1 MKHAFLLLN
10 FILMLNSASGQ
21 EMWGFSNSNYAG
33 NMGIFLNPSSMV
45 GAPYRY
51 DLNLIAADAF
61 VQNTYVFVPANKGI
75 LFSALGADIGP
86 ERIIEDN
93 YNDKSHKAF
102 GHLLVIGPSYIRN
115 KEQTAWG
122 IHSAYRNA
130 ISIKN
135 VPQHLAKFLYEKYEY
150 PQGFGIRNSSSS
162 IKSAWLGWIELG
174 GSYGKV
180 FMESEKRHLKAA
192 ATVNL
197 LAGTN
202 GAYLDIKQLDY
213 TVRDTSDMI
222 IHNMNASFAHSSGS
236 TLDLP
241 GAILGLRGFGLGT
254 TLGLTYTHKRQS
266 SGFECSG
273 AADNIKKYHY
283 RIGFSLMDLGII
295 HFFRQSSVLALNT
308 ETDRTWTGADSLD
321 VESLT
326 GLDTTLSNTINGNLR
341 SESKNFSMFTPAA
354 FSLQFDYSISPR
366 WYANASWVNRIYFSK
381 KQVARSNQVN
391 LSIRYEKRR
400 WEVNGN
406 LSLFEYQK
414 PSAGM
419 AFRYSFFVLGTDR
432 LLEWVNLSDVYGF
445 DIFFGLK
452 LNLCKLSLRKDD
464 RDCPAYGI

>member
-1 MKHAFLLLN
+1 MKYSITLLFFVLTV
-10 FILMLNSASGQ
+10 NSTNGQ

-51 DLNLIAADAF
+51 DLNLIAADVF
-61 VQNTYVFVPANKGI
+61 VQNTYLFVPSKKGI
-75 LFSALGADIGP
+75 LYNALGADIGP

-93 YNDKSHKAF
+93 YNDKSQKAF

-122 IHSAYRNA
+122 IHSAYRNEF
-130 ISIKN
+130 SIKN
-135 VPQHLAKFLYEKYEY
+135 VPQHLAKFLYEKYKY
-150 PQGFGIRNSSSS
+150 PPGYGIRNSSSS
-162 IKSAWLGWIELG
+162 IRTAWLGWIELG

-180 FMESEKRHLKAA
+180 FMESEKHHLKAA

-197 LAGTN
+197 LAGMN
-202 GAYLDIKQLDY
+202 GSYLDIEQLDY
-213 TVRDTSDMI
+213 TVQDTSVMI
-222 IHNMNASFAHSSGS
+222 IHNMTASFAHSPGS
-236 TLDLP
+236 SFNGTE
-241 GAILGLRGFGLGT
+241 AFLGLRGLGLGT

-273 AADNIKKYHY
+273 AADNVKKYQY
-283 RIGFSLMDLGII
+283 RAGFSLMDLGII
-295 HFFRQSSVLALNT
+295 HFFRQSSLLELNT
-308 ETDRTWTGADSLD
+308 ESDRIWTGADSLD
-321 VESLT
+321 VE
-326 GLDTTLSNTINGNLR
+326 GLDMLDTILSNNINGNLR
-341 SESKNFSMFTPAA
+341 SESKNFSMITPTAL
-354 FSLQFDYSISPR
+354 SIQFDYSITPR
-366 WYANASWVNRIYFSK
+366 WYANASWVNRLYFSK

-419 AFRYSFFVLGTDR
+419 AFRYSFFILGTDR